1 MSNIKNK
8 MQEQLTALRALEDK
22 LECCEEENPSDDMI
36 LIRMG
41 CSTLQLILC
50 EFDSIIFRGIMLSVQ
65 EKIVLSE
72 TVQES
77 IAFLS
82 LHENAIIAS

>member
-1 MSNIKNK
+1 
-8 MQEQLTALRALEDK
+8 MQEQLIALLALEDK
-22 LECCEEENPSDDMI
+22 LECCEEENPSDDIM

-50 EFDSIIFRGIMLSVQ
+50 EFESLIRRGKMLSVQ
-65 EKIVLSE
+65 EKVVLCE

-77 IAFLS
+77 KAFIM